1 MHRHPNPRHDNDND
15 NDNTGYIP
23 PIDHAVDNVLPVP
36 TIPIMTDLAPGQRI
50 VLSDGRHATVRFV
63 GQAAFAAGDWVG
75 IELDES
81 SGKNDGSVQGDRYF
95 DCPMG
100 RGMFVRPAAV
110 TITAPAPAPAPR
122 SAAVAAKRVSRP
134 SSILG
139 RAAGPADS
147 GLSKRMSLNAPSP
160 TPGPKSRPSS
170 VIRVSLSLFVPS
182 VSDAA
187 VRTDTAPP
195 LPLSV
200 SDKIPHQTAGN
211 STVERSP
218 LSHRHPFECQTK
230 VPPFDQRFSHIHGST
245 TATGRQIGACGTAGL
260 GSLYELGKAQ
270 FDGAGE
276 DNERSSVDR
285 RETGSGP
292 SRVCEKPVLRLP
304 RFVVRYRALGES
316 WG

>member
-1 MHRHPNPRHDNDND
+1 
-15 NDNTGYIP
+15 
-23 PIDHAVDNVLPVP
+23 
-36 TIPIMTDLAPGQRI
+36 MTDLAPGQRI
-50 VLSDGRHATVRFV
+50 VLSDGRHATVRFI

-147 GLSKRMSLNAPSP
+147 GLAKRMSLNAPSP

-187 VRTDTAPP
+187 DC
-195 LPLSV
+195 SE
-200 SDKIPHQTAGN
+200 N
-211 STVERSP
+211 
-218 LSHRHPFECQTK
+218 
-230 VPPFDQRFSHIHGST
+230 
-245 TATGRQIGACGTAGL
+245 
-260 GSLYELGKAQ
+260 
-270 FDGAGE
+270 
-276 DNERSSVDR
+276 
-285 RETGSGP
+285 
-292 SRVCEKPVLRLP
+292 
-304 RFVVRYRALGES
+304 
-316 WG
+316 

>member
-1 MHRHPNPRHDNDND
+1 
-15 NDNTGYIP
+15 
-23 PIDHAVDNVLPVP
+23 
-36 TIPIMTDLAPGQRI
+36 MTDLAPGQRI
-50 VLSDGRHATVRFV
+50 VLSDGRHATVRYI

-147 GLSKRMSLNAPSP
+147 GLAKRMSLNAPSP

-187 VRTDTAPP
+187 DC
-195 LPLSV
+195 SE
-200 SDKIPHQTAGN
+200 N
-211 STVERSP
+211 
-218 LSHRHPFECQTK
+218 
-230 VPPFDQRFSHIHGST
+230 
-245 TATGRQIGACGTAGL
+245 
-260 GSLYELGKAQ
+260 
-270 FDGAGE
+270 
-276 DNERSSVDR
+276 
-285 RETGSGP
+285 
-292 SRVCEKPVLRLP
+292 
-304 RFVVRYRALGES
+304 
-316 WG
+316 

>member
-1 MHRHPNPRHDNDND
+1 
-15 NDNTGYIP
+15 
-23 PIDHAVDNVLPVP
+23 
-36 TIPIMTDLAPGQRI
+36 MTDLALGQRI

-63 GQAAFAAGDWVG
+63 GQASFAAGDWVG

-147 GLSKRMSLNAPSP
+147 GLAKRMSLNAPSP

-187 VRTDTAPP
+187 VGTDTFPSP
-195 LPLSV
+195 
-200 SDKIPHQTAGN
+200 
-211 STVERSP
+211 SP
-218 LSHRHPFECQTK
+218 LSLQQNLPPSSWPQHRPAEPPLAPAPLRMPNQSLALRSAVLAHPWLHHRHQP
-230 VPPFDQRFSHIHGST
+230 S
-245 TATGRQIGACGTAGL
+245 
-260 GSLYELGKAQ
+260 
-270 FDGAGE
+270 
-276 DNERSSVDR
+276 DR
-285 RETGSGP
+285 RPWDGKSRAPLRAQQGP
-292 SRVCEKPVLRLP
+292 IR
-304 RFVVRYRALGES
+304 
-316 WG
+316 WGWGGQ